1 MHNLTIEVVAAA
13 TFSNRERV
21 MLSHIH
27 ELTRLVGVPGTRWKD
42 VSAGRLDWDSFL
54 EAKRQELKRLNKI
67 YRDNLQT

>member
-1 MHNLTIEVVAAA
+1 
-13 TFSNRERV
+13 

-27 ELTRLVGVPGTRWKD
+27 ELTRPVGVPGTRWKD

-67 YRDNLQT
+67 YRDNLQK